1 MNIAPRQVAA
11 DRYSYLASIGFIALG
26 AGLVFRWSCGD
37 LRWRPFRVPGRGARQ
52 TFGFAGLAAI
62 GVLCVLSWRQSAT
75 WHDSEMLWA
84 HAAEHG
90 QATSVVVQTNL
101 GLAYADIGRLDD
113 SLDCFKLAL
122 DLLPHAPTSLQN
134 YARALAKLGFNR
146 EAIPH
151 FREAI
156 RLKPDFV
163 TVRNNL
169 ALTLLRLGDTQ
180 GAEDE
185 LNLVLKIAPDY
196 ADAHNN
202 LGLVLLR
209 TGRNSEAVPH
219 FTKALRL
226 QPGNIAAEKN
236 LHLARDAGEGAPGKR
251 EGGAG
256 DRQSIP

>member
-1 MNIAPRQVAA
+1 LGSSPSAPGWSSAGRAA
-11 DRYSYLASIGFIALG
+11 ISAGGPFPYLAAARGGPSVLPGSRRSGCSASS
-26 AGLVFRWSCGD
+26 VGD
-37 LRWRPFRVPGRGARQ
+37 NRQPGTILRCSGRTPR
-52 TFGFAGLAAI
+52 
-62 GVLCVLSWRQSAT
+62 S
-75 WHDSEMLWA
+75 
-84 HAAEHG
+84 
-90 QATSVVVQTNL
+90 TNL
-101 GLAYADIGRLDD
+101 GLAYADLGRLEE
-113 SLDCFKLAL
+113 SLDRFKLAL

-134 YARALAKLGFNR
+134 YARGLAKLGFNR

-163 TVRNNL
+163 TARNNM

-185 LNLVLKIAPDY
+185 LNRVLQIAPDY

-219 FTKALRL
+219 FTKALQL
-226 QPGNIAAEKN
+226 QPGNIHAENN
-236 LHLARDAGEGAPGKR
+236 LLLARDAAKAHQANARGMS
-251 EGGAG
+251 G
-256 DRQSIP
+256 DRQIVP